1 MCVVP
6 TGKVKFFDTGKG
18 FGFISGDDGVD
29 VFLPG
34 SALPAGVTVRG
45 GTKVEYG
52 VAQGRKGA
60 QAMSVTVIEPPVS
73 VVTNRRLRDRK
84 KPEEMVVV
92 IEDLITLLDD
102 LEAGLRRG
110 HYPDKQFGTKIAQV
124 LRSIADDL
132 EV

>member
-1 MCVVP
+1 MP
-6 TGKVKFFDTGKG
+6 TGKVKFFDTDKG

-29 VFLPG
+29 VFLPS
-34 SALPAGVTVRG
+34 SALAAGDVVRG
-45 GTKVEYG
+45 GTKVEYS

-60 QAMSVTVIEPPVS
+60 QAMSVTVLEAPAS

-84 KPEEMVVV
+84 APEEMVVV

-102 LEAGLRRG
+102 VQAGLNRG
-110 HYPDKQFGTKIAQV
+110 HYPDRQFGVKVAQV